1 VRYVWDPLKAARNL
15 RKHGVSFEEAAEA
28 LEDPHAIEAL
38 DLDQDEPRLRVLAWS
53 PRGRVLFVVLVER
66 DAETLRIIS
75 ARKASRTEVKHYE
88 QA

>member
-1 VRYVWDPLKAARNL
+1 
-15 RKHGVSFEEAAEA
+15 VSFEEAAEA